1 MRHVMSQRIT
11 CVVERILDVTSGVKC
26 RNWHSQKRGRPSQH
40 LCTAVKAAGE
50 DGRLFK
56 VQGRGGRGGDDH
68 RPDTGVHRDHDRR
81 VCRATSHHRK

>member
-1 MRHVMSQRIT
+1 M
-11 CVVERILDVTSGVKC
+11 
-26 RNWHSQKRGRPSQH
+26 QKLAFPKEGAAIAAS
-40 LCTAVKAAGE
+40 LNCTAVKVAEE

-68 RPDTGVHRDHDRR
+68 RRDTGVHRDHDRC